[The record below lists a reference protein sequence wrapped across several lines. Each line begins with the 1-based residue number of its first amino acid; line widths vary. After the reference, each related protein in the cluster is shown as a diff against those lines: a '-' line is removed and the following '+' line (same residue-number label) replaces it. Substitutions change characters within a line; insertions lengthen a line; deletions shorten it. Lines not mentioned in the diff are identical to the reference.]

1 MTKYIDADRLR
12 AEIVRLK
19 KEKPFHDDPSFLAY
33 LHDLSKIEDFIDS
46 HQQEQ
51 PDFPI
56 TDEQIKE
63 FLDTH
68 PKIEVPEK
76 YKNPDW
82 LWKKQEQPEVD
93 LNEEIRSMWE
103 KCNPTDEGM
112 GVESTYMH
120 IEAFDTIARYFFNLG
135 LNARKEN

>member
-1 MTKYIDADRLR
+1 MAKYIDA
-12 AEIVRLK
+12 EKLK
-19 KEKPFHDDPSFLAY
+19 AHIQY
-33 LHDLSKIEDFIDS
+33 LIKKDNYELFDVPELLSFIDS

-93 LNEEIRSMWE
+93 LEKEIEHFLSNATMMNKGEWKGKYPISE
-103 KCNPTDEGM
+103 M
-112 GVESTYMH
+112 GFEVV
-120 IEAFDTIARYFFNLG
+120 ARHFYSLG
-135 LNARKEN
+135 LITRKV